1 MNIDRH
7 RQWVVCGAKEILYAA
22 MLPKVSTCARS
33 VRRAFAQLCGGEGDI
48 QGHSWAFAG
57 IRAPGGSFGKARA
70 LQCPASLSQP
80 RLCKTHAW
88 GGLGRS
94 KRQGGKNAE
103 VIRAESHY
111 NTNTV
116 ESRGLGG
123 LGCVGGF

>member
-7 RQWVVCGAKEILYAA
+7 RQWVVCGAKEIPYAA
-22 MLPKVSTCARS
+22 MLPKVSTCARGI
-33 VRRAFAQLCGGEGDI
+33 RRAFAQLWGEGGI